1 MVEDRFFSRETEAMV
16 LTVLERWRLVLTAH
30 GNAEGIKEKIL
41 ELDCLKARFNVG
53 LQPSKG

>member
-1 MVEDRFFSRETEAMV
+1 LVEGRFFSRETEAMV
-16 LTVLERWRLVLTAH
+16 LNVLERWRFVLTTH
-30 GNAEGIKEKIL
+30 GDAEGIKEKIL